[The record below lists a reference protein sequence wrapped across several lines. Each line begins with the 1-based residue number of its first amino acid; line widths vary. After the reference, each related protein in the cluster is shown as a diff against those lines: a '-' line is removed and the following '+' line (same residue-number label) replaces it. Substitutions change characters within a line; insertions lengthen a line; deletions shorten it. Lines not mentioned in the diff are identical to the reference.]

1 MKLTGKLLHEYLK
14 CQGIASNMRTRKNLL
29 LKLDGDS
36 VAEASAYGESKD
48 DHISLAI
55 SEIHSQVTQK
65 NLIKPFGNLHIVAG
79 LYYQPATEGSNA
91 IVWKILTID
100 EVVEEEA
107 SVYYLYPD
115 GSEGEVGG
123 EPRSELE
130 DHEFRGG
137 YFGKEF

>member
-1 MKLTGKLLHEYLK
+1 MKLTGNLLHEYLK
-14 CQGIASNMRTRKNLL
+14 TQGIASTMRTRKNLL

-36 VAEASAYGESKD
+36 VAEASSYGESKD
-48 DHISLAI
+48 DQAALTIN
-55 SEIHSQVTQK
+55 EIHSQVTQK
-65 NLIKPFGNLHIVAG
+65 KLVVPFGNLHIVAG
-79 LYYQPATEGSNA
+79 LYYQPAIEGSNA
-91 IVWKILTID
+91 IVWKILTVD

-107 SVYYLYPD
+107 DCYFLYPD

-123 EPRSELE
+123 ATRAQLE